1 MKKNL
6 KFIWPIFTIAL
17 AVVIFFMMKSMISP
31 KTPKSLKDS
40 QTIGDNIDGLTVED
54 EKVDSDILKDYKL
67 NFVNIWHTSCM
78 PCVDEIPELQEL
90 SEEYKDK
97 GVQFIG
103 VLKFYQS
110 ESDILEA
117 KDMLNTLGAKYTNI
131 IPSEKMMTEFTDKF
145 SAMPTTIFLDKDG
158 KMVGNAV
165 IGAIG
170 KDNFKEEIN
179 KRLEMIDSNEKY

>member
-1 MKKNL
+1 MKKKL
-6 KFIWPIFTIAL
+6 KFIWPVFTLAL
-17 AVVIFFMMKSMISP
+17 AIIIFFVMKSMLSP
-31 KTPKSLKDS
+31 KAPTNN
-40 QTIGDNIDGLTVED
+40 QTIGDEIQGVNIQGE
-54 EKVDSDILKDYKL
+54 EVDSSILSDYKL

-78 PCVDEIPELQEL
+78 PCVQEIPELEEL
-90 SEEYKDK
+90 SQEYKDK

-103 VLKFYQS
+103 VLKFYRS

-117 KDMLNTLGAKYTNI
+117 KDMLNTLGANYPNI

-158 KMVGNAV
+158 KIVGNA
-165 IGAIG
+165 ILGAIG

-179 KRLEMIDSNEKY
+179 KRLEIIDSGEKY